1 MTELYGHFV
10 GMHEGIVETR
20 IGIVYSNN
28 LFPVTTNI
36 IDHRL
41 SNKIPSDK
49 NDLVNIMN
57 VWFCASLSLKRQNTF
72 AVILVGNEKAGD
84 PPVGG

>member
-1 MTELYGHFV
+1 MVIVIGMTEFYNHFV

-36 IDHRL
+36 IHHRL
-41 SNKIPSDK
+41 SNKIPSDE

-57 VWFCASLSLKRQNTF
+57 V
-72 AVILVGNEKAGD
+72 
-84 PPVGG
+84 

>member
-10 GMHEGIVETR
+10 GMHEGIVESR

-49 NDLVNIMN
+49 NGLVNIMN
-57 VWFCASLSLKRQNTF
+57 VWFCASLSLKRKNTL
-72 AVILVGNEKAGD
+72 ILVGNEKAGD